1 MKTHIFP
8 DFSYMCTNN
17 LLNCLW
23 LFGVGFLTLS
33 TEKFLNGIVTDSKT
47 VLKNNADT
55 SDYPLRLS
63 KSWILYH
70 HTFFFFFYGITF
82 VMGDF
87 QTQTL
92 EFKNSF
98 LSQSLALALEDLVF
112 KTTVFKMS
120 FTYLE
125 IIDTRI

>member
-1 MKTHIFP
+1 M
-8 DFSYMCTNN
+8 
-17 LLNCLW
+17 
-23 LFGVGFLTLS
+23 
-33 TEKFLNGIVTDSKT
+33 TDSKT

-70 HTFFFFFYGITF
+70 HACVFFYGITF

-98 LSQSLALALEDLVF
+98 LSQSLALAFEDLVF

-120 FTYLE
+120 FIYLE

>member
-1 MKTHIFP
+1 
-8 DFSYMCTNN
+8 
-17 LLNCLW
+17 
-23 LFGVGFLTLS
+23 
-33 TEKFLNGIVTDSKT
+33 
-47 VLKNNADT
+47 
-55 SDYPLRLS
+55 
-63 KSWILYH
+63 
-70 HTFFFFFYGITF
+70 
-82 VMGDF
+82 MGDF